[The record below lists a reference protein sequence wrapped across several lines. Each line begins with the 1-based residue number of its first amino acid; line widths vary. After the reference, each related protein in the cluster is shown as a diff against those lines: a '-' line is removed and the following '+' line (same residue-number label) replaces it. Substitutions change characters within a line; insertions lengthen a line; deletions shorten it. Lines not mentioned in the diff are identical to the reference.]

1 MKITPKCVVPAHSRS
16 TGVSFPFSVRKRF
29 RFIDDGTAHVRV
41 DATQRS
47 FSDRGSNTHHTT
59 HLLLHCT
66 LVHFGARND
75 TSRALY
81 SLPFFEGG
89 WEIHPT
95 DQTDHWRGVPSIR
108 SNTNEQEQQAL
119 PINNAC
125 CKGGV
130 LANGSLTNTRI
141 HAHTRTIQIAG
152 LPLCAGSESF
162 TFNLWTYKSIG
173 NGPPAVPPRFIH
185 RFADFS

>member
-1 MKITPKCVVPAHSRS
+1 MRVLSPAHSRS

-47 FSDRGSNTHHTT
+47 FSDRDSNTHHTT
-59 HLLLHCT
+59 HDTPAASLHFGS
-66 LVHFGARND
+66 LWGARND
-75 TSRALY
+75 TSRAL
-81 SLPFFEGG
+81 LFFERRG

-130 LANGSLTNTRI
+130 LANGSLTNKHT
-141 HAHTRTIQIAG
+141 HTRTHTHNTDRWS
-152 LPLCAGSESF
+152 PSLCWVGKF
-162 TFNLWTYKSIG
+162 HF
-173 NGPPAVPPRFIH
+173 
-185 RFADFS
+185 